1 MSDVF
6 TTRRPMID
14 WVEFERRLCPPC
26 STDQGEGEPLAELLR
41 ILGGGDESHD
51 SDFEPKTPLSA
62 RARQDGGEPGELNQP
77 DPQVRLVGSDFAAI
91 EAGLLGTKQPQAA
104 IPSEAERSAVE
115 YKRPTAPAPLI
126 GGDFAAIEAG
136 LLGALRE
143 QATATVLET
152 DMSNAF
158 LSVDPG
164 SERRLYQANPPA
176 SRHAG
181 VAHGQIRSRRPL
193 YVMVAIVIVGM
204 AGVAVSFGLNS
215 RLSGPSEIASIKA
228 DKGPDKQQ
236 TAATSSANA
245 PAQDAAILVKPS
257 EPSPMALVNGTERTF
272 DLPQAEPKT
281 PPSESHAQLDNGP
294 AAVPAAPALAPTPT
308 EPLGTAAPVE
318 SDKLKT
324 DLVRPDGA
332 PLPNDTPPPANING
346 GPLPA
351 PQSPAAA
358 KVPTAKALG
367 RVAKPLKPATARH
380 PGSHGQPRQIANKAK
395 ATPISPLPP
404 GPATSADRMAE
415 KPATQPSPVTNGA
428 FAFVQNAVNS
438 LTSTTAKLFEWG
450 RTESGS
456 RP

>member
-1 MSDVF
+1 M
-6 TTRRPMID
+6 RPI
-14 WVEFERRLCPPC
+14 
-26 STDQGEGEPLAELLR
+26 
-41 ILGGGDESHD
+41 
-51 SDFEPKTPLSA
+51 FEPKTPLSA
-62 RARQDGGEPGELNQP
+62 RARQEGGEPGELNQP
-77 DPQVRLVGSDFAAI
+77 DPQVRLVGGDFAAI
-91 EAGLLGTKQPQAA
+91 EAGLLGTKQPQTA

-143 QATATVLET
+143 QATATVSET
-152 DMSNAF
+152 GMSNAF

-164 SERRLYQANPPA
+164 SERRLYLANPPA

-181 VAHGQIRSRRPL
+181 VAHGQIGSRRPL
-193 YVMVAIVIVGM
+193 YVMVAIIIAGM
-204 AGVAVSFGLNS
+204 AGIAVSFGLNS
-215 RLSGPSEIASIKA
+215 RLSGPPEIASIKA
-228 DKGPDKQQ
+228 DKGPDKQPA
-236 TAATSSANA
+236 AATSNA
-245 PAQDAAILVKPS
+245 DVPAKGAAILGKPP

-294 AAVPAAPALAPTPT
+294 PAVPAAPALAPTPA
-308 EPLGTAAPVE
+308 EPLGTPAPVE
-318 SDKLKT
+318 PDTVKT
-324 DLVRPDGA
+324 NLVRPGGA
-332 PLPNDTPPPANING
+332 LLPNGTPPPANING
-346 GPLPA
+346 APLAA

-358 KVPTAKALG
+358 NVPTAKALG
-367 RVAKPLKPATARH
+367 RVAKPVKPATARH

-395 ATPISPLPP
+395 AKSISQLPP
-404 GPATSADRMAE
+404 EPAPSTDRMAE
-415 KPATQPSPVTNGA
+415 RPATQPSPANNGV
-428 FAFVQNAVNS
+428 FGFVQSAVNS